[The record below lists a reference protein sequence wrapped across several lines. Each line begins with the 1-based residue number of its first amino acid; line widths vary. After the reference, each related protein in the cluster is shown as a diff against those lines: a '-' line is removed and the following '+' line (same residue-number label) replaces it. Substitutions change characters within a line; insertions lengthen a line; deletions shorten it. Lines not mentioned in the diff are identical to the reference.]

1 MTGILA
7 IVQTYEI
14 NIENLRICYKEAFVR
29 RDPVAGTNGKFVA
42 YLVPLLLL
50 SKLGIILLEM

>member
-14 NIENLRICYKEAFVR
+14 NIENLRICYKEAFVK

-42 YLVPLLLL
+42 YLVPCY
-50 SKLGIILLEM
+50 SAN